1 VGSTASKRLARFRR
15 SLPILL
21 TLTLSGCGGCA
32 SSDDL
37 AFCDAVARKD
47 AAAATA
53 LLKSGRV
60 NLLSRNF
67 SGKCQPAMVALDAE
81 PQSIEMTALAVLV
94 AKQEGVANASF
105 TTSSGSSSA
114 SGSSRRRDHGGR
126 GGALRAIQFPIQNGN
141 VAVVRALIEAGADVR
156 STGARNEFPTAVG
169 GDYLEIVRLM
179 VEAGADPNW
188 GLRFA
193 IDSNHPAI
201 VTYLESKGA
210 REDVDPLL
218 IDARRGDLA
227 SVEAAIARRANLEV
241 TDPSGRTPLMR
252 AAYYRHAAVVTRL
265 AKAGA
270 SVRHVVEGHTALHLA
285 ANQNDA
291 PVIRALAAAGADVN
305 ARPGGGAPPLRAAI
319 ENSAAAAVA
328 ALVDL
333 GADTNFIVEG
343 DRPPVARA
351 IQLGNLAMV
360 RALLRGGARINDQ
373 RGPGAEPPIHIP
385 LGFCGPPPEGPG
397 ENDVYR
403 VNLLRAIVE
412 AGASATAK
420 NAAGQTP
427 IDVVTK
433 DLATQTHPFYKACAQ
448 AKLDYLRSVQAPL

>member
-1 VGSTASKRLARFRR
+1 VVG
-15 SLPILL
+15 
-21 TLTLSGCGGCA
+21 
-32 SSDDL
+32 
-37 AFCDAVARKD
+37 
-47 AAAATA
+47 
-53 LLKSGRV
+53 
-60 NLLSRNF
+60 
-67 SGKCQPAMVALDAE
+67 
-81 PQSIEMTALAVLV
+81 
-94 AKQEGVANASF
+94 
-105 TTSSGSSSA
+105 
-114 SGSSRRRDHGGR
+114 
-126 GGALRAIQFPIQNGN
+126 
-141 VAVVRALIEAGADVR
+141 
-156 STGARNEFPTAVG
+156 
-169 GDYLEIVRLM
+169 
-179 VEAGADPNW
+179 
-188 GLRFA
+188 
-193 IDSNHPAI
+193 
-201 VTYLESKGA
+201 
-210 REDVDPLL
+210 
-218 IDARRGDLA
+218 
-227 SVEAAIARRANLEV
+227 AIARRANLEV

-433 DLATQTHPFYKACAQ
+433 DLAAQTHPFYKACAQ